1 MRAEGG
7 AMSGSGILP
16 ASKPSVDACSLPAP
30 SGPVDCDVLS
40 EDGKKLGNGAERQRR
55 GQS

>member
-1 MRAEGG
+1 
-7 AMSGSGILP
+7 MSGSGILP